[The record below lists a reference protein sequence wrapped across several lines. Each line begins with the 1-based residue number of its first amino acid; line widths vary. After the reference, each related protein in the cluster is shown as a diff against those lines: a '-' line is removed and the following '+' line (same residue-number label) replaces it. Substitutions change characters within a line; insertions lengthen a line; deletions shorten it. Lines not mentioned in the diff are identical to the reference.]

1 MLHERR
7 ILMDIFDKF
16 AEMVVKFVRK
26 YVVKF
31 VVNKLLD
38 WIWKKIK
45 PKLLK
50 AARKL
55 CQILKDRLQKVKK
68 KWLELKQKKRANVHE
83 TLTLIFINEY
93 RHDNHSC
100 EVMIMITVTQK
111 YMIIIVVTSLK

>member
-1 MLHERR
+1 MGFLKEFIDFIKGFVVDGGRR
-7 ILMDIFDKF
+7 YLEKKIFDF
-16 AEMVVKFVRK
+16 
-26 YVVKF
+26 
-31 VVNKLLD
+31 L
-38 WIWKKIK
+38 WKRIN
-45 PKLLK
+45 PLLLK

-68 KWLELKQKKRANVHE
+68 KWLELRQKKRANVHE

>member
-1 MLHERR
+1 
-7 ILMDIFDKF
+7 MDIFDKF

-68 KWLELKQKKRANVHE
+68 KWLELRQKKRANVHNILARE
-83 TLTLIFINEY
+83 PMTLVIGVNGVYKIFI
-93 RHDNHSC
+93 D
-100 EVMIMITVTQK
+100 T
-111 YMIIIVVTSLK
+111 L